1 MKRWMSVLLTV
12 VMVVALVMSMSP
24 AAFADV
30 VSTPAPVTKTPT
42 VTIPV
47 EMKLTGTKPNP
58 AETYNIVIEA
68 IGDDLGSP
76 SIPMPDPS
84 SISITGAGENS
95 FSITYNRVGIYKYK
109 IYQGMAEN
117 VNPKCH
123 YDNTAYY
130 VEVYVYNNE
139 DYTGLLTLFNV
150 YKYEKVDGSKVDGSI
165 EIKPNEGDIVINP
178 TGDEYA
184 PGDTKV
190 DGIVFTNKY
199 WVAPANTPSTGDESN
214 VVLYALA
221 SVLALAA
228 LSTGLVV
235 LKRKKQ

>member
-58 AETYNIVIEA
+58 AETYNIVIA
-68 IGDDLGSP
+68 SDGAY
-76 SIPMPDPS
+76 PMPS
-84 SISITGAGENS
+84 GTTGSTYTLQITGEGKAA
-95 FSITYNRVGIYKYK
+95 FSITYDTVGIYTYK
-109 IYQGMAEN
+109 IYQLVGEN
-117 VNPKCH
+117 PNPKCH
-123 YDNTAYY
+123 YDKTIYD
-130 VEVYVYNNE
+130 VVVYVTNNA
-139 DYTGLLTLFNV
+139 DYTGLETTVCIYPLKEV
-150 YKYEKVDGSKVDGSI
+150 KGDI
-165 EIKPNEGDIVINP
+165 EIKPNEDGVEINP
-178 TGDEYA
+178 NGTEYVRGD
-184 PGDTKV
+184 KV
-190 DGIVFTNKY
+190 ANAEFINKY